1 MMARRRR
8 IRWDRMAVAVIALVI
23 VIFLF
28 GSCVQHCTRD
38 DDEDPSPVSGQT
50 SSSSAD
56 AADPAA
62 SGSSAG
68 TATGSGTQTS
78 AATTTASASLVNL
91 PQVVTEANQVQSMPI
106 ATETGVTTAAA
117 DPGTVLPDSYQ
128 AVSMPNEAVH
138 KGSLILVDKKHACEL
153 SKEDLDLEQVYFA
166 SDKPDTYEVSY
177 PGHTAL
183 NKAALS
189 KFNRLMKA
197 YYNATSNTEI
207 MFNYGWLKEG
217 QEKSN
222 PESATAL
229 DVQLHVKRND
239 GGYEYVS
246 NVSPY
251 AWIFEHMASYGYVL
265 RYPDDKTDI
274 TGYKGGYT
282 AIRYVGVPHAAYM
295 YENNLVL
302 EEYLELL
309 KNSYSFGKGVLEYST
324 TELSYQIYYFP
335 ASKTGTTEVPVP
347 KTGSYEI
354 SGNNDDGF
362 IVTVIVG

>member
-1 MMARRRR
+1 MARRRR
-8 IRWDRMAVAVIALVI
+8 IRWDRMAVAVIAHVI

-28 GSCVQHCTRD
+28 GSCVQRCMD
-38 DDEDPSPVSGQT
+38 DDAPAGQPVSGQSQ

-56 AADPAA
+56 TAAE
-62 SGSSAG
+62 GSSTAAG
-68 TATGSGTQTS
+68 TPASEGSETS
-78 AATTTASASLVNL
+78 ASSSAPASMVNL
-91 PQVVTEANQVQSMPI
+91 PQVVTDAEPVQSVPI
-106 ATETGVTTAAA
+106 ATSTTVTTAAPEA
-117 DPGTVLPDSYQ
+117 GVVLPDSYQ
-128 AVSMPNEAVH
+128 AVSMPNEAIH
-138 KGSLILVDKKHACEL
+138 KGSLILVDKNHPCEL
-153 SKEDLDLEQVYFA
+153 TKEDLDLEQVYFA

-183 NKAALS
+183 NKTALS

-197 YYNATSNTEI
+197 YYSETSNTEI

-222 PESATAL
+222 PESATAF

-246 NVSPY
+246 NVTPY
-251 AWIFEHMASYGYVL
+251 SWIFSHMASYGYVL
-265 RYPDDKTDI
+265 RYPDHKTDI

-295 YENNLVL
+295 NENDLVL

-309 KNSYSFGKGVLEYST
+309 RNNYSFGKGMLKYST
-324 TELSYQIYYFP
+324 SELTYNIYYFP

-347 KTGSYEI
+347 KSGSYEI
-354 SGNNDDGF
+354 SGDNENGF
-362 IVTVIVG
+362 IVTVIVA